1 MFPVRLA
8 CVKHAASVHP
18 EPGSNSLI
26 KFVSGQDNLWLPIP
40 FTVCWLL
47 TVRYSM
53 KFALSPPSH
62 KPDVS
67 SALFKNFRES
77 YVSHCSVIKV
87 PVSQT
92 ACLLYHIFQILS
104 STFLIFLKKFFQVLF
119 PAPPAIRLSGIP
131 AFRHSDIPAFRHS
144 GRFLMFR
151 NLCPSDSL
159 FTLSHF
165 PFPVNNFFKFFKLFK
180 LYI

>member
-1 MFPVRLA
+1 
-8 CVKHAASVHP
+8 
-18 EPGSNSLI
+18 
-26 KFVSGQDNLWLPIP
+26 
-40 FTVCWLL
+40 
-47 TVRYSM
+47 M

-92 ACLLYHIFQILS
+92 ARLLYHIFQILS
-104 STFLIFLKKFFQVLF
+104 STFFNFFEEVFSSAF
-119 PAPPAIRLSGIP
+119 PCTASHT
-131 AFRHSDIPAFRHS
+131 AFRHPR
-144 GRFLMFR
+144 RFLMFR

-165 PFPVNNFFKFFKLFK
+165 PFPVNNFFSFFNCLNCIFK
-180 LYI
+180 MYSCDSSVRIPQFPVAVNCFFSFFYISKKPGLY